1 MKNKT
6 KNRLEYLD
14 IPKIDNKSKVE
25 FNIVKEKN
33 TKKQI
38 VLCHSTRYFENYY
51 RALFTRMNG
60 KYNKIPSYFIK
71 KNGEIIEN
79 FDPAYR
85 SDYMGNPS
93 LDKRN
98 IVICLENI
106 GWLVEDRKRKRYMNW
121 IGDIYHREPFEKRWR
136 NHILWDPYTEEQ
148 YEALRKLL
156 VNLTVRFSIPYE
168 LTGHNVKLRGV
179 NNFGGI
185 TSKSNYSE
193 YFTDLN
199 PSFDFEKIEI

>member
-1 MKNKT
+1 MKNRT
-6 KNRLEYLD
+6 KKQPKYLD
-14 IPKIDNKSKVE
+14 IPRIDSKSKVE
-25 FNIVKEKN
+25 FKIVKEKDI
-33 TKKQI
+33 KKQI

-51 RALFTRMNG
+51 RGLLTRMGG
-60 KYNKIPSYFIK
+60 KYNKIPSYFVK

-121 IGDIYHREPFEKRWR
+121 VGDIYHREPFEKRWR
-136 NHILWDPYTEEQ
+136 NHVLWDPYTEEQ

-179 NNFGGI
+179 NNFEGI